1 MSYSSVFVDMPVAT
15 TSACCEEPD
24 RNSDTQVVDGK
35 SNHYGLPTLTV
46 ETRPLRSQA
55 ELVSRITVGLILA
68 LRCIVGV
75 HLTMGPKG
83 TLNAYYSIIFHCYAL
98 RFSGNRFETIS
109 CILKKIDVLRLFLRS
124 PQHVKGVEIAIY
136 WETGEKLGNAWAS
149 TQHPPACSPG
159 VTLSSVHQFLLV
171 PLGRCKPNF
180 LPSVMTRER
189 KALNSNARPSEN
201 E

>member
-1 MSYSSVFVDMPVAT
+1 MPVAT

-83 TLNAYYSIIFHCYAL
+83 ALNAYYSIIFHCYAL
-98 RFSGNRFETIS
+98 RFSGNRLHS
-109 CILKKIDVLRLFLRS
+109 MLRLKCTFLD
-124 PQHVKGVEIAIY
+124 
-136 WETGEKLGNAWAS
+136 
-149 TQHPPACSPG
+149 
-159 VTLSSVHQFLLV
+159 FFDM
-171 PLGRCKPNF
+171 KP
-180 LPSVMTRER
+180 
-189 KALNSNARPSEN
+189 
-201 E
+201 